1 MLFGMPVRYNK
12 HMDKKSLLKEVL
24 AAYQGD
30 TKALVDD
37 LKDLH
42 HRLHT
47 AKPARDFSDKPV
59 VVELVGVNK
68 TYKLGKNN
76 VPAAD
81 NVNIQIHQG
90 EFVAL
95 VGPSGSGKSTIL
107 NMIGGLDKPSS
118 GQVIIDGTDLKKL
131 SDSKLSM
138 YRNQKIGFVF
148 QFFYLQPFL
157 NLQTNVEVPTMF
169 NRLSKSERHARSQR
183 YIQAVG
189 LEDRLRHL
197 PKELSGGQMQR
208 AAIARALMNEPK
220 VLLADEPTGNLD
232 STNAQAIVD
241 QFEAIREKQDT
252 TVIMVTHDMKVAN
265 RADRVIELMD
275 GKVVQS

>member
-1 MLFGMPVRYNK
+1 
-12 HMDKKSLLKEVL
+12 MDKKSLLKDVL
-24 AAYQGD
+24 AAYNGD
-30 TKALVDD
+30 AKALLED
-37 LKDLH
+37 LKILNRQLH
-42 HRLHT
+42 
-47 AKPARDFSDKPV
+47 KPKPTRDFSDKPI
-59 VVELVGVNK
+59 VVELVNVNK
-68 TYKLGKNN
+68 TYKLGKNT

-81 NVNIQIHQG
+81 NVNIQIRQG

-107 NMIGGLDKPSS
+107 NMIGGLDKPSG
-118 GQVIIDGTDLKKL
+118 GQVVIDGQDLKKL
-131 SDSKLSM
+131 RDGKLSK

-169 NRLSKSERHARSQR
+169 NRLGKAERHNRSQK
-183 YIQAVG
+183 YIEAVG
-189 LEDRLRHL
+189 LSDRLKHL

-232 STNAQAIVD
+232 STNAQAIID
-241 QFEAIREKQDT
+241 KFEQIRTEQGT
-252 TVIMVTHDMKVAN
+252 SIIIVTHDMKVAD
-265 RADRVIELMD
+265 RADRVIELLD
-275 GKVVQS
+275 GKVVAS